1 MAEKKTQEKKERKPF
16 PIKKKVWIACGAV
29 LLAALVGVGIWKL
42 TGKEKA
48 GDSENVLYADSV
60 GMLTGTGL
68 GAQNRFSG
76 TVESQDTLKISL
88 TEGQKVKE
96 IYVEKGQEVQPGMK
110 LFQYDT
116 EELAMTLEQG
126 KLELERIT
134 NSIDSLNMQI
144 AALVQEKNN
153 APSSEQ
159 LSYTT
164 QIQSLQTNV
173 KQEEYNYKVKEL
185 EVSRAQKNLET
196 ATVNST
202 IFGIVQEINPE
213 PSYDNYTGEKQAFM
227 SILSTGKY
235 RIKGKISEQ
244 NIGNLYEGMPVI
256 VHSRV
261 DEEQIW
267 TGVVDTIDTEK
278 PESSQSSMYYGMD
291 SSQQATRYPFYV
303 TLNTSDGLMLGQH
316 VYIEPNLGQSDEGM
330 WLMSSYIVDA
340 DSDAPY
346 VWLAGDDG
354 KLKKREIKLGE
365 YNEEM
370 DTWEILDNLRATEYI
385 VWPSEDC
392 KKGAAVVKN
401 DGTMGMSGGM
411 NMGGDVDM
419 ESIPD
424 DGMNMEEGMEPEGG
438 MPLDG
443 GAEPA
448 VDEKSGQDAA
458 DNAGTGGEG

>member
-1 MAEKKTQEKKERKPF
+1 MAEKKTQEKKERKPL
-16 PIKKKVWIACGAV
+16 PVRKKAWIACGAV
-29 LLAALVGVGIWKL
+29 LLVLLAGIGIWKL
-42 TGKEKA
+42 AGKEKA

-68 GAQNRFSG
+68 GTQNRFSG

-267 TGVVDTIDTEK
+267 TGVVDTIDTER

-316 VYIEPNLGQSDEGM
+316 VYIEPNLGQNDDGM

-365 YNEEM
+365 YDEEM
-370 DTWEILDNLRATEYI
+370 DTWEILGNLRATEYI

-401 DGTMGMSGGM
+401 DGTAGISGGM
-411 NMGGDVDM
+411 NPDGAAEADM
-419 ESIPD
+419 LPE
-424 DGMNMEEGMEPEGG
+424 DGMNLEEGIEPDGG
-438 MPLDG
+438 MPADG

-448 VDEKSGQDAA
+448 ADENSGQDAA